1 MCINGQSFFRSFL
14 VCAGLLL
21 AISAMHGQDKIALKT
36 GQEVS
41 GKILEVSDGSVKVSV
56 GAGTIPYP
64 LANISKVEMAA
75 PAELDKAKDAT
86 TPEQSATLLE
96 PIVKKFKGL
105 PVDWVADAMA
115 RLAGD
120 YSQMGKEADSS
131 AMYESMVKLYPGSPY
146 QVRAQAGLAK
156 AAFKAGKYDEVLSS
170 LAPLIAEAN
179 KTFSPSQDDGRAYS
193 EAFLIQGQALEK
205 QGKLKEALESYLTV
219 VTVFYQNPVAA
230 KTAQEL
236 ADSLR
241 KNNPQVVA
249 E

>member
-1 MCINGQSFFRSFL
+1 MDITCKPLYRSFL
-14 VCAGLLL
+14 VCVGLLL
-21 AISAMHGQDKIALKT
+21 AISAMHGQDKISLKT
-36 GQEVS
+36 GQEVT
-41 GKILEVSDGSVKVSV
+41 GKILEVANGSVSVSV

-64 LANISKVEMAA
+64 LANIAKVEMAT
-75 PAELDKAKDAT
+75 PAEIEKARAG
-86 TPEQSATLLE
+86 SADQAILLLE
-96 PIVKKFKGL
+96 PLVKKFKGL
-105 PVDWVADAMA
+105 PTDWVPDAMV
-115 RLAGD
+115 RLAES
-120 YSQMGKEADSS
+120 YSQSGKEN
-131 AMYESMVKLYPGSPY
+131 ESIAVFQDMVKLYPGSRH

-156 AAFKAGKYDEVLSS
+156 SAFKEGKYDEVLTS

-179 KTFSPSQDDGRAYS
+179 KSFSPSQEDGRAYS

-219 VTVFYQNPVAA
+219 VTVFYQNPAAA
-230 KTAQEL
+230 KTAQEQ